1 MWLEWYK
8 ILNTL
13 PVFCDNTEKTARVAK
28 TLASGKR
35 SAQAKTAF
43 NKRQSDASAFPLT
56 KGKSCA
62 RHNISIASPKEK
74 NLYFS
79 LTASLYTANISSR
92 LHNAETSIIR
102 VLSGKWKLVIRQS
115 TALNL

>member
-13 PVFCDNTEKTARVAK
+13 PVFCDNAEKTARVAK
-28 TLASGKR
+28 TLASVERAPK
-35 SAQAKTAF
+35 QKTAF
-43 NKRQSDASAFPLT
+43 NKRQSAASALV
-56 KGKSCA
+56 KRRGLYA

-102 VLSGKWKLVIRQS
+102 VLSGKWKFVIRQS
-115 TALNL
+115 AALNL

>member
-13 PVFCDNTEKTARVAK
+13 PVFCDNEKNRPRGENACFGQT
-28 TLASGKR
+28 

-43 NKRQSDASAFPLT
+43 NKRQSAASALV
-56 KGKSCA
+56 KRRGLYA

-102 VLSGKWKLVIRQS
+102 VLSGKWKFVIRQS